1 MQKTEEILQNVIWLI
16 DAFDDEAL
24 EEVQDI
30 PFLEMAKVV
39 SIAPPPSARPARFE
53 YLGDNR
59 NS

>member
-16 DAFDDEAL
+16 DACDDEAL
-24 EEVQDI
+24 KEVQDI

-39 SIAPPPSARPARFE
+39 SIAPRPLASLERFA
-53 YLGDNR
+53 YLVDKG